1 MLRYIIKKGFFSVLF
16 FSLASVIIFMIINTY
31 LELGNES
38 VLHLRYFEWM
48 KNVLRFEFGYS
59 KKYSDPVM
67 VLIKDRM
74 PKTLLIAGISL
85 ILSTFMGL
93 FIGFIAVSKGN
104 TGVDGAVTLFI
115 LISIAIPLAFILWT
129 IFKDF
134 MYLQQSYMEF
144 RVYEIRKKVVLF
156 IENMTG
162 FKRLVFSVCFLTLFQ
177 TLVYSKY
184 VRLEILKI
192 FGAPYED
199 GKSIRS
205 YVLSDKPQKLF
216 LVIIALALLQIP
228 CLFFGD
234 LITETMFV
242 WQGVGRL
249 GYEAIKNKDHS
260 VLIGVGMLGL
270 MLTFVSNFLADVLFF
285 SLESKKEDM

>member
-1 MLRYIIKKGFFSVLF
+1 
-16 FSLASVIIFMIINTY
+16 
-31 LELGNES
+31 
-38 VLHLRYFEWM
+38 
-48 KNVLRFEFGYS
+48 
-59 KKYSDPVM
+59 
-67 VLIKDRM
+67 
-74 PKTLLIAGISL
+74 
-85 ILSTFMGL
+85 
-93 FIGFIAVSKGN
+93 
-104 TGVDGAVTLFI
+104 
-115 LISIAIPLAFILWT
+115 
-129 IFKDF
+129 
-134 MYLQQSYMEF
+134 
-144 RVYEIRKKVVLF
+144 
-156 IENMTG
+156 MTG